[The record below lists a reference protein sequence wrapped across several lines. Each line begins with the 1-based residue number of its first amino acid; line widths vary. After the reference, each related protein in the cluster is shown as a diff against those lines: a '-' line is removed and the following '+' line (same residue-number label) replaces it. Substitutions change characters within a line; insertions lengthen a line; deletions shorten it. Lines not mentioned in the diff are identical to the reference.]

1 MAYAIGTL
9 LKGTGEDTHYQLLA
23 LIRHLCGGFGDVGAI
38 GGTRTG
44 TGDLS
49 GVEASPTSV
58 TETWT
63 LECTTATAGGG
74 TFSVTGSVTGAT
86 APATVGAAYDNG
98 KVSFTLN
105 DGATDFVV
113 GDTFT
118 IPVTQGQL
126 AAEGQAWEILRYDTV
141 PANRELIMKAPGLS
155 GTEEIFLGV
164 RTYQNFSGDYYNL
177 LLGAFT
183 GYVPGN
189 SFDTQP
195 GGRLTGVPAH
205 NNAITYYISVNGQR
219 LVFMLKV
226 GTPVYTH
233 GYLGKM
239 CPYARPSE
247 FPYPVVCAGIL
258 NGAENTRFS
267 ATTNYFPYHGY
278 TVSSNTNFYLRKPDG
293 VWLAPAMWPFTHG
306 SVSDSQGSYYCL
318 AGSVS
323 YSCQVP
329 ANAQYQMEPIIL
341 HDRVSSSN
349 LSNNIWGELDGVFFV
364 SGFNN
369 AVENVVQYGG
379 SSTVDQTGMTPLQAV
394 QAIKAV
400 GGRAFVMG
408 QNINRTSWRDY
419 VAIEM

>member
-23 LIRHLCGGFGDVGAI
+23 LIRHLC
-38 GGTRTG
+38 
-44 TGDLS
+44 
-49 GVEASPTSV
+49 
-58 TETWT
+58 
-63 LECTTATAGGG
+63 
-74 TFSVTGSVTGAT
+74 
-86 APATVGAAYDNG
+86 
-98 KVSFTLN
+98 
-105 DGATDFVV
+105 
-113 GDTFT
+113 
-118 IPVTQGQL
+118 
-126 AAEGQAWEILRYDTV
+126 EGQGWEILRYNTA

-164 RTYQNFSGDYYNL
+164 RTYQNSSGDYYNL
-177 LLGAFT
+177 LLGTFI

-233 GYLGKM
+233 GYIGKM
-239 CPYARPSE
+239 YPYARPSE

-258 NGAENTRFS
+258 NGAQNTRFS
-267 ATTNYFPYHGY
+267 ETSNYFPYHGL
-278 TVSSNTNFYLRKPDG
+278 TASPNTNFYLRRPDG
-293 VWLAPAMWPFTHG
+293 VWVQPAMWPFTHG
-306 SVSDSQGSYYCL
+306 SAEAESCL

-323 YSCQVP
+323 YGCQVP
-329 ANAQYQMEPIIL
+329 ANAQYQIEPIIL
-341 HDRVSSSN
+341 HDRVSRSS
-349 LSNNIWGELDGVFFV
+349 LSNNIWGELDGVYFV